1 VNNKSCTVISTYF
14 GQRRS
19 SPSGVHQTI
28 EYLDKYF
35 KELME
40 LDSGVDSDIII
51 VNHACPNVP
60 VDVGFTSLQL
70 NHDSGLFE
78 TNNKDYDFDGESLKF
93 LSKFNGMKTINGE
106 VKVVN
111 RGRESGV
118 GRSFKSFDYAFNLFK
133 NDYDYWFFV
142 EDDVPVILPNYFK
155 YSIKQLEDEQENNVA
170 FICGY
175 GDTNNGKHC
184 HGGAGCTHKRFLEK
198 IVEKYGHLS
207 FCKDSHLNA
216 YQECS
221 DPVYR
226 CNEIEGEV
234 MFTNI
239 FVKEG
244 YNISAYNT
252 KKYSN
257 GKEIIENVSGTVG
270 AFISEGEF
278 EIKGD
283 GIVLQD
289 RHTGD
294 ITLKWKDWK
303 GDLFTD
309 GKRISNK

>member
-1 VNNKSCTVISTYF
+1 MNNKSCTVISTYF

-51 VNHACPNVP
+51 VNHACLE
-60 VDVGFTSLQL
+60 G
-70 NHDSGLFE
+70 
-78 TNNKDYDFDGESLKF
+78 DGPDKKSLKF
-93 LSKFNGMKTINGE
+93 LSKFNGMRTINGE

-142 EDDVPVILPNYFK
+142 EDDVPIVLPNYFK
-155 YSIKQLEDEQENNVA
+155 YSIKQLEDEQEKNVA

-175 GDTNNGKHC
+175 GNTSNGKHC

-198 IVEKYGHLS
+198 IVEKYGHLP
-207 FCKDSHLNA
+207 FCEDSHINE
-216 YQECS
+216 YRECT

-244 YNISAYNT
+244 YKISPFNT

-257 GKEIIENVSGTVG
+257 GKKIIENMTGHSGG
-270 AFISEGEF
+270 YRSEGEF
-278 EIKGD
+278 QILGD

-289 RHTGD
+289 RN
-294 ITLKWKDWK
+294 
-303 GDLFTD
+303 TD
-309 GKRISNK
+309 CV